1 MAVFLVLVPRLRLMW
16 ERWSKTIGYS
26 RQTLAALRGRLK
38 QFTRI
43 SAFDERFGI
52 ACVACVKDNCQKR
65 TINN

>member
-1 MAVFLVLVPRLRLMW
+1 MSAVGGNSDMNWKSF
-16 ERWSKTIGYS
+16 GA
-26 RQTLAALRGRLK
+26 LAALRGRLK